1 MSQLFEILEINDCT
15 IVVVCKTYIGVS
27 AFLSELEAELHQRQF
42 EGEIFFDL
50 LLSNGLNAKNRF
62 LRSNFCGTQI
72 MDFQICSHET
82 IKLRC
87 EQRII
92 NFYRTNIS
100 ILYNGILLRNDIE
113 KVKKYLFEI
122 DL

>member
-15 IVVVCKTYIGVS
+15 IVVVGKTYVGVS
-27 AFLSELEAELHQRQF
+27 AFLSELEAELNQRHF
-42 EGEIFFDL
+42 HGEIFFDL
-50 LLSNGLNAKNRF
+50 LLSNGLDAKNRF
-62 LRSNFCGTQI
+62 LQSNFYEAKF
-72 MDFQICSHET
+72 MDFQICSHDI

-87 EQRII
+87 EQRIA
-92 NFYRTNIS
+92 NFYRTNIN

-113 KVKKYLFEI
+113 KVKQYLFEM